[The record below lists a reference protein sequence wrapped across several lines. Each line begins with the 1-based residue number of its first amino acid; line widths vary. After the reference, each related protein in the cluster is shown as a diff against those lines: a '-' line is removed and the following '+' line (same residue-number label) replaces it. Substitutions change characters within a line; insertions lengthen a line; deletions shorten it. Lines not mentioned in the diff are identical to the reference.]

1 MGNQKKKR
9 LLSIE
14 DLVKFCEEQKLYS
27 FNSKE
32 TGYKLSVQVPAN
44 FEVDE
49 NIDDDHRGML
59 KLKFRIFHTGL
70 NRNGSYVSEDA
81 AKNAMPTIKNRPILA
96 YIHQLDDGSWDF
108 ESHNMEYIAHED
120 GTYEIEY
127 LEKQIGSFDESEP
140 FFEYDEELDKTYVCG
155 YGYVSEEYTKAAD
168 IIREK
173 NGTKNSCELSIEEF
187 AYNAKEKYLDLKQF
201 YVAASTLLGAKD
213 DGTEIGE
220 GMLGSRADIADF
232 SEQNNSQ
239 FSNCSD
245 ELLQEIKKLN
255 ENLSLYNKEKSKEGG
270 HEPVKFEELLEKYG
284 KTAEDIEF
292 EYENMTDEELEAKF
306 EEVFGEDNADG
317 EGSDPEPT
325 SVGENGE
332 GEENNEPETFEN
344 MVRTYEISHSDI
356 RYALY
361 QLLVSY
367 EEADNE
373 YYWITDVYD
382 TYFVYENWLGDRI
395 FGQKYTK
402 ENDEVAF
409 SEERYNLH
417 KELLTDAEFAE
428 LTSMRSNYAEIKSQL
443 EKYQTEE
450 QNALKDALFVSEE
463 YSSISDKEEFE
474 ALKVNHEEFSLEE
487 LRTKLDGIILDYAK
501 KNSLKFSVEEP
512 ENKKVVNQ
520 TKLPIN
526 TKTNK
531 KSRYGSI
538 FNK

>member
-201 YVAASTLLGAKD
+201 YVAASTLLGSKD

-382 TYFVYENWLGDRI
+382 TYFVYENWSGDRI

-428 LTSMRSNYAEIKSQL
+428 LTAMRSNYAEIKSQL
-443 EKYQTEE
+443 EKYQIEE
-450 QNALKDALFVSEE
+450 QNDLKDALFVSEE